1 MLVITGKYGRMGNQI
16 WTFANVLAFAHRHQI
31 SLVNIAFTDCAE
43 LFEGPSGR
51 TLAPSGLSKN
61 VGNWL
66 LRLLYKINLRI
77 KWFPVI
83 ELGEGGCL
91 DLDNEISIPR
101 HFGKSRFVFL
111 SGFYF
116 FAPQSLRQHKQEVRR
131 YFSLRPELS
140 GKVDALVGA
149 AKKDADVLVGVHI
162 RQGDYRTFCDGIM
175 FYETDVYVALMQS
188 IANQCVGRKVAF
200 LVCSDEKQG
209 PELFDGLNVT
219 VSSSE
224 PVVDMYALAQC
235 DFIVGPNSSFSH
247 WASFWGDVPL
257 HVLDWKAAE
266 AAGRTDGIRTPQLE
280 RDFAVFQPERFP
292 EHCSHRVSIDAF
304 FS

>member
-1 MLVITGKYGRMGNQI
+1 MLVIAGKYGRMGNQI
-16 WTFANVLAFAHRHQI
+16 WTFANVLAFARTNKI
-31 SLVNIAFTDCAE
+31 RCVNTAFADCPDYFLASTDQA
-43 LFEGPSGR
+43 LGRSGPAR
-51 TLAPSGLSKN
+51 KVRNA
-61 VGNWL
+61 L
-66 LRLLYKINLRI
+66 LRLLYKINLRV

-91 DLDNEISIPR
+91 DLDSEASARR

-200 LVCSDEKQG
+200 LVCSDEQQR
-209 PELFDGLNVT
+209 PELFDGLNAT

-266 AAGRTDGIRTPQLE
+266 LAGRNDGIRSPQLAH
-280 RDFAVFQPERFP
+280 DFKVFEPERFP

-304 FS
+304 FG